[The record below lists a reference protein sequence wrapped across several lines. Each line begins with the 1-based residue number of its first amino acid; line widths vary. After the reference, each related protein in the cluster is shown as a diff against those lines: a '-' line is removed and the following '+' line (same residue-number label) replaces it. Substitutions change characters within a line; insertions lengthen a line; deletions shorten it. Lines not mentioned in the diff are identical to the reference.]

1 MPPTTAATIKLGM
14 EDMKSKRNKKAKQT
28 ANHHHHL
35 REEEEEEEEVRMK
48 SKELTSS
55 STNVRRRTPVRLSV
69 QFLTQVS
76 RMLSVFH
83 RSTIVGLHVLT
94 THYPRC

>member
-14 EDMKSKRNKKAKQT
+14 EDKKSKRKKEEKKKAKQT

-35 REEEEEEEEVRMK
+35 REEEEVRMK

-55 STNVRRRTPVRLSV
+55 STNVRRRTLVRLSV

-83 RSTIVGLHVLT
+83 HSTIVGLHLLT